1 MRYLLTI
8 TYDGGNYAG
17 WQKQVNEKTIQ
28 GELENA
34 LKILLKEDV
43 NLVGSGRTD
52 SGVSALCQVAH
63 FDTSVKIENFSKFV
77 YSLNGILEKD
87 IKVLDMKET
96 DLHARF
102 SAKKKTY
109 LYKMYKS
116 NIDLPLKHKSLRIDE
131 NTNVE
136 EMKECLS
143 YLAGEHDFKNF
154 CSSGSEVENTVR
166 KIFNTKFVEDYDNN
180 DIKIYITGNGFLYKM
195 VRNIVGLLLE
205 VGKGKIT
212 KQEFLDIA
220 FGDNVVNKKTAPA
233 FALCLY
239 KVEY

>member
-131 NTNVE
+131 DTNVE
-136 EMKECLS
+136 AIKECLGC
-143 YLAGEHDFKNF
+143 LTGEHDFKNF

-166 KIFNTKFVEDYDNN
+166 KIYNTKLVEEYNDNG
-180 DIKIYITGNGFLYKM
+180 IEIYITGNGFLYKM

-220 FGDNVVNKKTAPA
+220 FGDNEYNKKTAPA

-239 KVEY
+239 NVLY